1 MMLYPWISWLF
12 PQKRGGTLML
22 MQAVLIKVK
31 GIHTQSHKS
40 RKGTP
45 GEGVKWKGE
54 GISNSTGRI

>member
-1 MMLYPWISWLF
+1 MP
-12 PQKRGGTLML
+12 
-22 MQAVLIKVK
+22 MQAVLIKFK
-31 GIHTQSHKS
+31 GIHTQRHKS